1 MRLWP
6 NNNKK
11 PLEYKARRGAY
22 MTKLLGMLKE
32 RIANGTDKP
41 CITGN
46 ILKDPEAK
54 LNDGM
59 WARLTFL

>member
-1 MRLWP
+1 MMRLWP
-6 NNNKK
+6 DNNKK
-11 PLEYKARRGAY
+11 PLEYKERRGAY
-22 MTKLLGMLKE
+22 MNKLLNMLKE

-54 LNDGM
+54 LSDGEY
-59 WARLTFL
+59 